1 VVVQV
6 ASEALWKKSGKII
19 EKLKKLIKLLA
30 KARM

>member
-6 ASEALWKKSGKII
+6 ASEALWKKSRKII